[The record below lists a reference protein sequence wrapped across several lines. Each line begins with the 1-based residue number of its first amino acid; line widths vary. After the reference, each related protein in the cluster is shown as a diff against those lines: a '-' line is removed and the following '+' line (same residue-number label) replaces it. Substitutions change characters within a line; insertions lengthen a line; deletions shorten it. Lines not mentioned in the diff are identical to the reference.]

1 MDNLKEHRREVMKG
15 ARYLRSVNSKI
26 ELIARLLSVR
36 EQQKVHDY
44 VTQKARV
51 DQFNEGYNRWLT
63 PWVIFLVVMILIGI
77 GVWLVPVKACGDLPP
92 MDETINGIR
101 AEAI

>member
-1 MDNLKEHRREVMKG
+1 MNPVDLKKRRLQ
-15 ARYLRSVNSKI
+15 RD
-26 ELIARLLSVR
+26 R

-44 VTQKARV
+44 VTEKARV
-51 DQFNEGYNRWLT
+51 EQFNEGYNRWLT

-77 GVWLVPVKACGDLPP
+77 GVWLVPVKSCDLPP
-92 MDETINGIR
+92 QDETIKIR

>member
-1 MDNLKEHRREVMKG
+1 MNHVLDLNKRRLQKD
-15 ARYLRSVNSKI
+15 
-26 ELIARLLSVR
+26 R

-77 GVWLVPVKACGDLPP
+77 GVWLVPVKACDLPP

>member
-1 MDNLKEHRREVMKG
+1 MNHVLDLNKRRLQKD
-15 ARYLRSVNSKI
+15 
-26 ELIARLLSVR
+26 R

-77 GVWLVPVKACGDLPP
+77 GVWLVPVKACGDLPLP
-92 MDETINGIR
+92 DETIQQIKVNGI
-101 AEAI
+101 

>member
-1 MDNLKEHRREVMKG
+1 MNPVPDLKKRRLQKDCDP
-15 ARYLRSVNSKI
+15 
-26 ELIARLLSVR
+26 
-36 EQQKVHDY
+36 QKVVDYVRVEDY

-51 DQFNEGYNRWLT
+51 DQFNEDYNRWLT

-77 GVWLVPVKACGDLPP
+77 GVWLVPVKACDLPP
-92 MDETINGIR
+92 MDDTINGIR

>member
-1 MDNLKEHRREVMKG
+1 
-15 ARYLRSVNSKI
+15 
-26 ELIARLLSVR
+26 
-36 EQQKVHDY
+36 
-44 VTQKARV
+44 
-51 DQFNEGYNRWLT
+51 
-63 PWVIFLVVMILIGI
+63 VIFLVVMILIGI

>member
-26 ELIARLLSVR
+26 DLIARLLSVR

-77 GVWLVPVKACGDLPP
+77 GVWLVPVKACDLPP
-92 MDETINGIR
+92 MDETINEIK

>member
-1 MDNLKEHRREVMKG
+1 MNHVLDLNKRRLQKD
-15 ARYLRSVNSKI
+15 
-26 ELIARLLSVR
+26 R

-77 GVWLVPVKACGDLPP
+77 GVWLVPVKACGEVEQPTVDIKTAPR
-92 MDETINGIR
+92 I
-101 AEAI
+101 